1 MIGRDELLSIP
12 PLAREVEQE
21 AERINSMRARL
32 TSPKGF
38 DSRERVQTSGSQDNA
53 LVDVIIDLSQQLED
67 KQGMLDLLEREARQA
82 IDRAGL
88 TGEDRALMVLRYV
101 EAYTWEDVE
110 QTMHYSRATV
120 FRRHKEAMT
129 KLYGAEYTPE

>member
-1 MIGRDELLSIP
+1 MIGRSELESIP
-12 PLAREVEQE
+12 GIAREVELEE
-21 AERINSMRARL
+21 ARINSMREKL

-38 DSRERVQTSGSQDNA
+38 DSRERVQTSMSQDSA

-67 KQGMLDLLEREARQA
+67 KRGMLDLMEREAMQM
-82 IDRAGL
+82 IDRAHL

-101 EAYTWEDVE
+101 EAYSWEDVE

-120 FRRHKEAMT
+120 FRRHKDIMT
-129 KLYGAEYTPE
+129 ALYGPESEEE